1 VYFGG
6 NLLGSQGRR
15 CRERIHHQQGKR
27 MNCFC
32 TCNRSA
38 PG

>member
-1 VYFGG
+1 
-6 NLLGSQGRR
+6 LGETLNVWKAVRR